1 MLGTAMKSKSRLV
14 MEVESDHPESSAA
27 VLDSRKIS
35 GVSLILAPEDH
46 KVTHQPSHTPRT
58 SDFTSLLLFV
68 NFLMIVIIE

>member
-27 VLDSRKIS
+27 VLDTRKID

-46 KVTHQPSHTPRT
+46 PHPIPQKHS
-58 SDFTSLLLFV
+58 TSLLFSSL
-68 NFLMIVIIE
+68 

>member
-27 VLDSRKIS
+27 VLDTRKIS

-46 KVTHQPSHTPRT
+46 THQPSHTSRT

-68 NFLMIVIIE
+68 NFLIIVIIE